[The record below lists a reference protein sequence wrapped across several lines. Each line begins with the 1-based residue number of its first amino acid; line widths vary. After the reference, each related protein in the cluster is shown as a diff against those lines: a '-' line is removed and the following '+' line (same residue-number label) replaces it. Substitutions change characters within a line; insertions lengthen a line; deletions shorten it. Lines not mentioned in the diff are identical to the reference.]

1 MTHHEAGERIVIWWC
16 MDISPRFIAFWL
28 TMLYAPLTVRQVLV
42 VVRRYCDESSEN
54 KRPVAGEVTWHKET
68 K

>member
-1 MTHHEAGERIVIWWC
+1 

-28 TMLYAPLTVRQVLV
+28 TMLCAPLTVRQVLV

-54 KRPVAGEVTWHKET
+54 RQPVAGEVTWREENK
-68 K
+68 